1 MITNVYFVRHAQSDI
16 SIRQEDI
23 RPLTAV
29 GKADS
34 KKVSA
39 VLLGKGISKVYS
51 SPYLRAV
58 ETVRDL
64 ANSIGTQVILVDD
77 FRERRAGGWVDD
89 FFGFAKQQ
97 WQDLDHRNGDG
108 ESLREVQTRN
118 IAALEKVIK
127 ASFGESIAIG
137 THGTALGTIINYYDS
152 SFGYGDFCRI
162 VDKMPYILH
171 FTFDGLRVE
180 SVTEVELP

>member
-1 MITNVYFVRHAQSDI
+1 LITSVYFVRHAHSDI

-34 KKVSA
+34 KRVSA

-58 ETVRDL
+58 ETVSDL

-77 FRERRAGGWVDD
+77 FRERCTGGWVDD
-89 FFGFAKQQ
+89 FFTFARQQ
-97 WQDLDHRNGDG
+97 WQDFDYRRGDG
-108 ESLREVQTRN
+108 ESLREVQARN
-118 IAALEKVIK
+118 ISALEKVIK

-152 SFGYGDFCRI
+152 SFGYEGFCSI

-171 FTFDGLRVE
+171 FTFDGLRVK
-180 SVTEVELP
+180 SVAEIELP